1 MEFGTWSSAGG
12 RGECSSAAEMTPS
25 PEVWACSAIA
35 LAASKFLHVFI
46 IFGSILCV
54 NSNNVEL
61 LFAVGCAGG
70 E

>member
-1 MEFGTWSSAGG
+1 
-12 RGECSSAAEMTPS
+12 MTPS
-25 PEVWACSAIA
+25 PEVWACSAIP

-46 IFGSILCV
+46 IFGAILCV